1 MNSKPVNP
9 VVYRLLWILV
19 RVGLFFWHPFSRFR
33 GREHIPEGGC
43 LIVAN
48 HSSLA
53 DPVWLLLALGPGRR
67 THIIAKKEVMGVPV
81 LGRVLRWVGVFG
93 VDRGGADIAAV
104 KQSLE
109 ILKNNEKL
117 LIFPE
122 GTRVKPGKTVEPKT
136 GAALMAQRAGV
147 PVLPVYI
154 TRRKRPFCPIEV
166 CFGAPYTVTA
176 AARRITAAE
185 LDEATQ
191 HMMATIYGLET
202 AR

>member
-1 MNSKPVNP
+1 MKKPVNP
-9 VVYRLLWILV
+9 VVYWLLWVLV
-19 RVGLFFWHPFSRFR
+19 RVGLFFWHPFSHFR
-33 GREHIPEGGC
+33 GRENIPEGGC

-53 DPVWLLLALGPGRR
+53 DPVWLLLALGPRRR
-67 THIIAKKEVMGVPV
+67 THIIAKKEVMDVPV
-81 LGRVLRWVGVFG
+81 LGRLLRWLGVFG

-109 ILKNNEKL
+109 ILKNDEKL

-122 GTRVKPGKTVEPKT
+122 GTRVKPGKDIEPKT

-154 TRRKRPFCPIEV
+154 TRHKRPFCPIEV
-166 CFGAPYTVTA
+166 TFGAAYSITA

-191 HMMATIYGLET
+191 NMMATIYGLESG
-202 AR
+202 R